1 MQIFSFSHKRNLAEV
16 KWNLA
21 VICWKATYHNSLW
34 YMQQTYG
41 TRLRLNWSTQV
52 HITHSLFSALKEE
65 NVKIKSSVLISWQ
78 MCSIVVQSM
87 HSCIT
92 TLPYLEINLFH
103 SCWGST
109 IVSFHKNERPELNC
123 WSYDSEL
130 LFITHTSHKACV
142 DSTAVIL
149 FHSEITPVLVHRY

>member
-1 MQIFSFSHKRNLAEV
+1 V

-21 VICWKATYHNSLW
+21 VICWKATYHGSLW

-41 TRLRLNWSTQV
+41 TSLRLSQSTQV
-52 HITHSLFSALKEE
+52 HMTDSLFSALERE
-65 NVKIKSSVLISWQ
+65 NVKIKSSVLISLQ
-78 MCSIVVQSM
+78 TCSIVVQSM

-109 IVSFHKNERPELNC
+109 IVSFHKNERPQFNC
-123 WSYDSEL
+123 WSYDSKL
-130 LFITHTSHKACV
+130 PFISHTSHKAYV

-149 FHSEITPVLVHRY
+149 FYSEITPVLIYRY